1 MGILFSDR
9 LTSIRKKREYT
20 QQRVAD
26 YLGITRPAYTAYER
40 GTRQPDFN
48 TLIRLADFFEVS
60 TDYLLGKSN
69 DENKLSI
76 NSRLS
81 LSKEEMKIFEELKK
95 HPILFHD
102 LSSDPEKKIKELIKL
117 QKAKKLLLDDDEEMG
132 EDFGDLED

>member
-102 LSSDPEKKIKELIKL
+102 LTSDPEKKIKELIKL

-132 EDFGDLED
+132 EEFGDLED

>member
-1 MGILFSDR
+1 MFSDR

-132 EDFGDLED
+132 EEFGDLED